1 LRLASFEAGFDARGR
16 LIAWD
21 HRVVAESVAGY
32 RTGLTGSAPPSI
44 DTIVMKGSSLPQ
56 YPIPNKLVEHIVETR
71 GARLSSV
78 RGVGVYDNAF
88 AVESFLDE
96 MAKAL
101 GRDPIDFRL
110 DLSEGLEASFERIGG
125 LGECTG
131 TGGEV
136 AAAARPVPRQIASTS
151 TRLIGAAIWSRLGKT
166 WPEVL
171 RLQRVLADR
180 MARSS
185 FVSRKEDRQ

>member
-16 LIAWD
+16 LIAWH
-21 HRVVAESVAGY
+21 HRVVPESVAGY
-32 RTGLTGSAPPSI
+32 RTRLTGSAPPSI

-56 YPIPNKLVEHIVETR
+56 YPIPNKLVEHVVETR

-110 DLSEGLEASFERIGG
+110 DLSELRGHPCLHRHRARRP
-125 LGECTG
+125 
-131 TGGEV
+131 
-136 AAAARPVPRQIASTS
+136 AAAYWPAVGPAAWPVPGRRRTRWDLGREPDQPASA
-151 TRLIGAAIWSRLGKT
+151 RAVQADGAHA
-166 WPEVL
+166 
-171 RLQRVLADR
+171 A
-180 MARSS
+180 
-185 FVSRKEDRQ
+185 